1 VFQQPHYSE
10 AFVTSI
16 LLSIPEG
23 VEGTPLKGGGV
34 GIGIRLLTTTII
46 QAPFSSSVAMAGT
59 GIPR

>member
-1 VFQQPHYSE
+1 MFQQPHYSE

-23 VEGTPLKGGGV
+23 VEGTPLQGGVV
-34 GIGIRLLTTTII
+34 GIGIRLLTTTIF

-59 GIPR
+59 GTPR

>member
-1 VFQQPHYSE
+1 MFQQPHYSE

-23 VEGTPLKGGGV
+23 VEGTLLQGGVV
-34 GIGIRLLTTTII
+34 GIGIRLLTTTIH
-46 QAPFSSSVAMAGT
+46 QAPFSSSVAMAGI